1 MPKKMAKNVHSVNK
15 FKIQAKEMNKFGLG
29 TVFRP
34 LSVRERKKVI
44 KEVLEGVPLAVVA
57 GTRGSGPQDKSV
69 VVVDGDPIS
78 PCFGL
83 PTPLRKTKET
93 AIVEAPSSPSTIPPL
108 VPMVGPS
115 SSSSTLTVSPSIS
128 LTPSSSSSS
137 LSSSLSWSAESR
149 EVLEDKVREST
160 SKLYKQQWIKF
171 SNYCR
176 DRGLAPTASGPQVV
190 VDFLVSLAKSSKS
203 KSPAL
208 MAKAAISHCH
218 LLECPIGGDPTKHI
232 AVSKALNSIVKKY
245 SKPVKKAP
253 TLSSR
258 EVSLMVEK
266 LLEDPTAKNF
276 RTAVM
281 F

>member
-1 MPKKMAKNVHSVNK
+1 MAKNVHSVNK
-15 FKIQAKEMNKFGLG
+15 FKSQAKEMNKFGLG
-29 TVFRP
+29 SVFRP
-34 LSVRERKKVI
+34 LSVRERKKAI
-44 KEVLEGVPLAVVA
+44 KEVLEGVPLSVLA
-57 GTRGSGPQDKSV
+57 GTRGSGSQEEPV

-78 PCFGL
+78 PCFGF
-83 PTPLRKTKET
+83 PTPLRIPRET
-93 AIVEAPSSPSTIPPL
+93 SMVEVPSSPSTVPSL

-115 SSSSTLTVSPSIS
+115 SASSPTVSHSFS

-149 EVLEDKVREST
+149 EVLEDEVREST
-160 SKLYKQQWIKF
+160 SKQYKQQWNKF

-253 TLSSR
+253 TLSS
-258 EVSLMVEK
+258 
-266 LLEDPTAKNF
+266 
-276 RTAVM
+276 
-281 F
+281 